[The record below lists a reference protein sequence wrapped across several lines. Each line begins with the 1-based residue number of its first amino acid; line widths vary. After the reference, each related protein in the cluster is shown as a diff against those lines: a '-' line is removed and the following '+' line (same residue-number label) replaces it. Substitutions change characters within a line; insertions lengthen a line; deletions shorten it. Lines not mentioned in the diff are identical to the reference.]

1 MTKSTLCAISFA
13 IAVYGGLAGAAS
25 AANIVDSSFET
36 PAVGTGFAYQPL
48 VPGAK
53 FTNGAGVQGNGS
65 AWGFAAA
72 PDGNQTA
79 FLQSAG
85 PSSIDLNVTGLSL
98 GGTYSF
104 SFFEAQRPGYGINPF
119 TVSFNGTQIGSFTP
133 TTPAWTQVTTQ
144 SFTGCCQGNEV

>member
-48 VPGAK
+48 VPGAT

-65 AWGFAAA
+65 AWASPQHRMAIK
-72 PDGNQTA
+72 P
-79 FLQSAG
+79 
-85 PSSIDLNVTGLSL
+85 
-98 GGTYSF
+98 
-104 SFFEAQRPGYGINPF
+104 PF
-119 TVSFNGTQIGSFTP
+119 CRALVRVRSTST
-133 TTPAWTQVTTQ
+133 
-144 SFTGCCQGNEV
+144 